1 MMLFNM
7 LKFYNKK
14 KVNLESIGKQ
24 KPLKSR
30 SDKSQDFVWNNQ
42 TNNKSVCHAWTLHA
56 SKERLEI

>member
-1 MMLFNM
+1 M
-7 LKFYNKK
+7 K

-42 TNNKSVCHAWTLHA
+42 TNNKSVCHACVQGKIRNLA
-56 SKERLEI
+56 